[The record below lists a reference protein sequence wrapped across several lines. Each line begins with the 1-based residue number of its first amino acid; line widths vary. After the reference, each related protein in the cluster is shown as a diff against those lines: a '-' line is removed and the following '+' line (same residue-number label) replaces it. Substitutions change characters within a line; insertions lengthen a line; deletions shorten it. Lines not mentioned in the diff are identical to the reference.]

1 MSTLTLSVV
10 IPPGPC
16 MLRPCWWRANP
27 IFDDVSPY
35 EVSVRPS
42 NPPVPV
48 MKSATIPRN
57 SSSIG
62 VSDVPPDSNP
72 NHVSGSM
79 GLLLKL
85 STSVSAPE
93 MLGAPISAMA
103 RQHTRPRWSAFTAS
117 PFLIRGQC
125 SHATSK
131 GPHYGS
137 GGGGARLYVIVRI
150 GRLPPSILS
159 GQDPALQSRSVAGLD
174 TVGSLRDGLE
184 EAGASLEDQSCQ
196 AHATGRA

>member
-1 MSTLTLSVV
+1 M
-10 IPPGPC
+10 PPGSCC
-16 MLRPCWWRANP
+16 MLRACGCRAMP
-27 IFDDVSPY
+27 VFEDVSPY
-35 EVSVRPS
+35 ELSVRPS
-42 NPPVPV
+42 TPPAPV
-48 MKSATIPRN
+48 MVSATIPRN

-117 PFLIRGQC
+117 PFLIRGQFG
-125 SHATSK
+125 HATSK
-131 GPHYGS
+131 GPHYDS
-137 GGGGARLYVIVRI
+137 GGGGARPYIIVRI
-150 GRLPPSILS
+150 GGLPPSILS

-174 TVGSLRDGLE
+174 TVGSLRD
-184 EAGASLEDQSCQ
+184 
-196 AHATGRA
+196 